1 MHNRFCRIFFT
12 FAECL
17 LGKNWQK
24 EIYKSKKMQMA
35 FIDVLIIT
43 LYILLTVGVGIWISK
58 RASKGLD
65 SYFLGGNSIKWY
77 YLGLS
82 NGSGMFDVSG
92 TAWMVGI
99 LFLYGVKS
107 FMFMWMWPIWN
118 QIFVMMF
125 LAVWIRRSNI
135 MTGSEWILTR
145 FGDDKSGRAS
155 HLIVAIFAIIA
166 SIGFIAYFFEGVGKF
181 MSIILPWD
189 MTLYAGSE
197 VLFTSSQVYA
207 LLIIFL
213 TTIYTIK
220 GGMFSVV
227 ATEVLQYGIMVLAG
241 ILIAIYAFVTVSGA
255 EIYAI
260 IPEDWSSIFFNSQ
273 LELNWGGKFAQF
285 NELVDS
291 QGYKMF
297 GAFIG
302 MTLLKGFFAS
312 IAGPTPSYDMQ
323 RILSTETVKD
333 AAYMSGFTNLV
344 LFIPRYLLIGG
355 VVVLGLVYLAPQ
367 MAESGAISGNDL
379 EIILPQV
386 INEHIPVGIKGLL
399 LAGLLAAFMSTFS
412 AFVNSG
418 PAYIVNDIYKKY
430 FKPEASAR
438 HYVRAS
444 HIASFA
450 IVVFGVIMGFF
461 ADSINSVT
469 LWITSALYGGY
480 VAANFLKWIWWRF
493 NGWGYFWGMVAG
505 LLIATLHF
513 LLDQNKENFASDSW
527 LYEIAH
533 IPAIY
538 LFPVIFIFSLLGS
551 FLGTFFSPAT
561 SMETLKSFYTN
572 VRPWGWWKPVRQQL
586 NREGASVSKNNE
598 FNIDMFNCTV
608 GIVWQSSMI
617 LLPIYLIIRDYQ
629 PMWWSIGIFAITT
642 IILKYT
648 WLDRVRKIE
657 N

>member
-1 MHNRFCRIFFT
+1 MDI
-12 FAECL
+12 
-17 LGKNWQK
+17 
-24 EIYKSKKMQMA
+24 
-35 FIDVLIIT
+35 IDVAIIAVYIALT
-43 LYILLTVGVGIWISK
+43 LGVGIWISK

-65 SYFLGGNSIKWY
+65 SYFLGGKSIKWY

-107 FMFMWMWPIWN
+107 FMFMWIWPIWN
-118 QIFVMMF
+118 QIFIMIF
-125 LAVWIRRSNI
+125 LAAWIRRSNI

-155 HLIVAIFAIIA
+155 HLVVAIFAIIA

-181 MSIILPWD
+181 MTIILPWD
-189 MTLYAGSE
+189 LTLMLNDA
-197 VLFTSSQVYA
+197 VFLTSDQNYA

-227 ATEVLQYGIMVLAG
+227 ATEVLQYGIMVIAG
-241 ILIAIYAFVTVSGA
+241 ILIAGYAFISVTDA
-255 EIYAI
+255 EIQHVI
-260 IPEDWSSIFFNSQ
+260 SNEWSSVLFSDQ
-273 LELNWGGKFAQF
+273 LEGSWSGKYKAF
-285 NELVDS
+285 NALIDT

-302 MTLLKGFFAS
+302 MSLFKGFFAS

-323 RILSTETVKD
+323 RILSTRSVKE

-355 VVVLGLVYLAPQ
+355 VVVLALVHLAPE
-367 MAESGAISGNDL
+367 MAASSTLSLADL
-379 EIILPQV
+379 EIILPKV
-386 INEHIPVGIKGLL
+386 INEYVPVGLKGLL

-430 FKPEASAR
+430 FKPEATDK
-438 HYVRAS
+438 HYIKAS
-444 HIASFA
+444 HVASFA
-450 IVVFGVIMGFF
+450 IVILGVIMGFF
-461 ADSINSVT
+461 AGSINSIT

-493 NGWGYFWGMVAG
+493 NGWGYFWGMTAG
-505 LLIATLHF
+505 LFVATLQF
-513 LLDQNKENFASDSW
+513 LLDQYKGSFEVGTW
-527 LYEIAH
+527 LYEIGQ

-538 LFPVIFIFSLLGS
+538 MFPVIFIVSLLGS
-551 FLGTFFSPAT
+551 FLGTLLTPAT
-561 SMETLKSFYTN
+561 AMETLKEFYKN
-572 VRPWGWWKPVRQQL
+572 VRPWGFWGPVYNALHKDDQTATKNTDFVSDML
-586 NREGASVSKNNE
+586 NCV
-598 FNIDMFNCTV
+598 V
-608 GIVWQSSMI
+608 GVVWQSSMI
-617 LLPIYLIIRDYQ
+617 LLPIYLLIRDYQ
-629 PMWWSIGIFAITT
+629 KTGLVLLVFIVTSV
-642 IILKYT
+642 ILKFT
-648 WLDRVRKIE
+648 WLDKVKKYKD
-657 N
+657 